1 MHALQLLQMDVFHP
15 PLARFLGYTE
25 QPVTLF
31 HLLLELGCR
40 RARSA
45 PSTFL
50 LCKLVT
56 WSVC

>member
-31 HLLLELGCR
+31 HLLLDKKSFSEET
-40 RARSA
+40 
-45 PSTFL
+45 PSS
-50 LCKLVT
+50 
-56 WSVC
+56 W